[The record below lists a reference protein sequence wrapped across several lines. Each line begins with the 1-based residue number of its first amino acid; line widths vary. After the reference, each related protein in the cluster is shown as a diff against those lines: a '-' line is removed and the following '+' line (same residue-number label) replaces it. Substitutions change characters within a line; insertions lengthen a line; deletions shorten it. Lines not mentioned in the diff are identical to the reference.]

1 MPQKW
6 KFSPKLRIDYFSSSF
21 PLHNDLMVLC
31 TFMEFSLGISI
42 FERMKLLQTYSETNS
57 LLQSH
62 SCRSGQPCS
71 LFLISTTQDH
81 SSYVYGQHP
90 IVEGEYLHKSRPS
103 VQWKLQIWG
112 RKCRVKHLFL
122 YQFAGCLIWPHF
134 RKIECSCLSEVD
146 IACVTLIMGGVNYI
160 YCYPIWRFQNDG
172 NRVDWVRDIFSSWG
186 NTIPLVKLPSLVSL
200 HCILSGQQRL
210 KQISIMQTGQDIRNW
225 QARTSGST
233 DAKCMQCV

>member
-1 MPQKW
+1 MKVFPKVENRFFFFLFSTAQWSYGYVHIHGIFTWNLNFWADETATDVQW
-6 KFSPKLRIDYFSSSF
+6 K
-21 PLHNDLMVLC
+21 
-31 TFMEFSLGISI
+31 
-42 FERMKLLQTYSETNS
+42 NS

-71 LFLISTTQDH
+71 LFLIRTTQDH
-81 SSYVYGQHP
+81 SSYVYGQYP
-90 IVEGEYLHKSRPS
+90 IVEGEYLHKSRTS

-112 RKCRVKHLFL
+112 RKCRLKHLFL

-200 HCILSGQQRL
+200 HCILSGQQR
-210 KQISIMQTGQDIRNW
+210 I
-225 QARTSGST
+225 
-233 DAKCMQCV
+233 